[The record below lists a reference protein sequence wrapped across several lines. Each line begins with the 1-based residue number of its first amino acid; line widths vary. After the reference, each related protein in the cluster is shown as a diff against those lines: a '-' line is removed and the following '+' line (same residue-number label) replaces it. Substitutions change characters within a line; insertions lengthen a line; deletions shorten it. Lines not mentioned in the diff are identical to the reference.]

1 MAKQALIVGLGQ
13 FGVALARSLTARGM
27 EVLAVDRSPELVQAV
42 SGFVA
47 EAVSF
52 DAADELA
59 LARTTPERRDLCVV
73 AIGNEARDASIVC
86 TALLRQMGAP
96 KIVARAS
103 DPIHE
108 RILKLVGANEV
119 VNPEQAFGERLAA
132 RLAYSGV
139 LDQLALGDDL
149 ILTELQPPAK
159 LVGRTLVE
167 AALPRRFGVTV
178 VAIRRLEQGRGR
190 VSVPEPTV
198 PIRAEDILV
207 LVAAPEAVARM
218 LDRL

>member
-207 LVAAPEAVARM
+207 VVAAPEAVARM